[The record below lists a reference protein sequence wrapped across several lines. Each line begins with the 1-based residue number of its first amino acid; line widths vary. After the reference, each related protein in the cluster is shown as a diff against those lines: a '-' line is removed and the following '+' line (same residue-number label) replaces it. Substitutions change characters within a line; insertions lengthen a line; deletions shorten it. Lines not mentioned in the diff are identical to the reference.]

1 MITHCAFCFGET
13 ALDIEGVLKQGI
25 IKRGIPKKLIVDNG
39 AAYKSTSLQS
49 ICARLKIRLI
59 YCPAREPEGKG
70 KIERYHRFFRET
82 FLDEINI
89 NAIQDL
95 ADLNARLWVWI
106 ENVYHQRVHGGLE
119 NKMTPLE
126 RWRQDLIHIHTLGIQ
141 AASID
146 DIFCHRI
153 SRLVRKDGTLSLD
166 GQLFE
171 VPYELCGKTIK
182 VVMDPHTEQALRIES
197 DTGND
202 LGLITLLDPAAN
214 LHRHRQ
220 RPEIKTRPTEAIRTF
235 HAVESAYENY
245 TQECG
250 IFNTID
256 KDKENF

>member
-1 MITHCAFCFGET
+1 MITHCAFCFGEA

-49 ICARLKIRLI
+49 ICARLNIRLI

-89 NAIQDL
+89 NAIQGL
-95 ADLNARLWVWI
+95 AELNARLWVWI

-126 RWRQDLIHIHTLGIQ
+126 RWRQDLIHIHALGMQ

-146 DIFCHRI
+146 DIFCHRV

-182 VVMDPHTEQALRIES
+182 VVMDPHTEKALRIES
-197 DTGND
+197 DTGKD
-202 LGLITLLDPAAN
+202 LGLITLLDTAAN

-220 RPEIKTRPTEAIRTF
+220 RPEIKTTPPEALRTF
-235 HAVESAYENY
+235 HAVESAYKEY
-245 TQECG
+245 TQKCS
-250 IFNTID
+250 IFNDT
-256 KDKENF
+256 DKEDF